1 MSLIVLKIGGSV
13 RDPDPLLRDV
23 ADIVASGDAQVVL
36 VHGASRDLNELS
48 TRLGHPPRMVES
60 GRGDVARFTDST
72 TMDHFLMAYAGLANK
87 RIVERLRQLRTN
99 PIGLTGLDGGVVRG
113 RRRADLR
120 VVENGR
126 SRVLHD
132 NFVGSIER
140 VDDSLLRLL
149 LERGYLPVITPPIAA
164 EDGTAINIDGDRMA
178 AELAIALAADALLI
192 FADTPGIL
200 RDPDDESTRLDDVRS
215 DDVDALGLS
224 GRVRPKLQAA
234 LRASECGVREVRI
247 AEGRGGHPLL
257 MALAGG
263 GTSVRGDAAAHGLGR
278 VARQMHVL

>member
-1 MSLIVLKIGGSV
+1 MTLLVLKIGGSV
-13 RDPDPLLRDV
+13 REPEPLLRDI
-23 ADIVASGDAQVVL
+23 ADVVVSADTQVVL

-87 RIVERLRQLRTN
+87 RIVERLRQLGAN
-99 PIGLTGLDGGVVRG
+99 AVGLSGLDGGIVQG

-126 SRVLHD
+126 ARVLHD
-132 NFVGSIER
+132 NFVGGIER
-140 VDDSLLRLL
+140 ADDSLLRLL
-149 LERGYLPVITPPIAA
+149 LERGYLPVLTPPIAA

-178 AELAIALAADALLI
+178 AELAIALGADALLV

-200 RDPDDESTRLDDVRS
+200 CDPDDESSLVEQLRPH
-215 DDVDALGLS
+215 DVDALGLS
-224 GRVRPKLQAA
+224 GRVRPKLHAT
-234 LRASECGVREVRI
+234 LRASERGVGDVRI
-247 AEGRGGHPLL
+247 ADGRGDHPLRA
-257 MALAGG
+257 ALSGA
-263 GTSVRGDAAAHGLGR
+263 GTSVRGDAAARGLGG
-278 VARQMHVL
+278 VARQMHVV